1 MSEREESSC
10 ARLSSRSK
18 IRAFSHPLKPSQ
30 EEILTMAKDQS
41 RRLSAAAIE
50 ADKTAFAAL
59 QDVTGYAPA
68 NPAYAL
74 TAITAAQNEIAAA
87 QQAEAQVAA
96 ALATARDVTVAKEW
110 AFHNLLLGAKDQVV
124 AQFGRDSNEVQAIGL
139 KKVSEY
145 KARQR
150 RPKPAEA

>member
-1 MSEREESSC
+1 
-10 ARLSSRSK
+10 
-18 IRAFSHPLKPSQ
+18 
-30 EEILTMAKDQS
+30 MAKDQS
-41 RRLSAAAIE
+41 KRLNAASIE
-50 ADKTAFAAL
+50 ADKAAFAAL
-59 QDVTGYAPA
+59 QAVTNYAPA
-68 NPAYAL
+68 NRDYAL
-74 TAITAAQNEIAAA
+74 PALAAAQNELAAT
-87 QQAEAQVAA
+87 QQAEAQAAA